1 MRLPVDLASP
11 LLPPKPGAH
20 TPCLLLYSLFQQH
33 NFFSLRGIWNYLTLG
48 ILLGAIIMLL

>member
-1 MRLPVDLASP
+1 M
-11 LLPPKPGAH
+11 PGAH